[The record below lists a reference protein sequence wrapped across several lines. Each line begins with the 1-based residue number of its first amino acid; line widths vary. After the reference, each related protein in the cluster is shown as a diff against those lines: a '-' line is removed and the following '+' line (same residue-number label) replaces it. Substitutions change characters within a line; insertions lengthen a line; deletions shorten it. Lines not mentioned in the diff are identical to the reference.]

1 MELAGLNTE
10 PLPDNWTPLD
20 AIAVIKCL
28 DEEGETALVLR
39 TSDGLRVW
47 DSVGLLTV
55 ALDTQRQTAQDM
67 FESEDDEDQDE

>member
-1 MELAGLNTE
+1 MQLAGLDAQD
-10 PLPDNWTPLD
+10 LPEHWTPLD

-28 DEEGETALVLR
+28 DEDGETALVVR

-55 ALDTQRQTAQDM
+55 ALDTERERAQDM
-67 FESEDDEDQDE
+67 FVSEDEDDE